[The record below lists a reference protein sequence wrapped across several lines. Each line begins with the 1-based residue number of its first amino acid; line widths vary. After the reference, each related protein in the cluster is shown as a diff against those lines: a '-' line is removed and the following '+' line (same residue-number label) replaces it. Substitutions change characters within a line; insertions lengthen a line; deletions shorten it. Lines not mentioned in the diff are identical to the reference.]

1 MCNHD
6 SDFNNRSYKCINFY
20 TMGSTTTQTFE
31 FYKDEQ
37 GTWTITA
44 SSPTNNDSETLLT
57 VVAHPPATAHHERP
71 GSSFKGP
78 KSLTVYAGTA
88 PASSHPSPPS
98 LQNEKSGGGAA
109 DTAGA
114 NTSFGVVPTD
124 NMIGTVKCHET
135 LSLKSDVVLNSKPC
149 SMDREFTSSTGL
161 GKLEWSSDLAAAKE
175 KREVG
180 ELRSVMLLRPHGDK
194 DKSGY
199 VLCRVSR
206 EEVVARAVGGEGE
219 TVQKAE
225 HLDEGDRSSIDGK
238 KDPAHVEVK
247 EKQQQKVLGRHTW
260 KFTRGEIEVATA
272 QDGAALTEGQLQEVL
287 TSAVVEIERRLR
299 MQATSNGTT
308 IGMLASAAA
317 KSLFIVR

>member
-1 MCNHD
+1 MVSHLLARLRNHD
-6 SDFNNRSYKCINFY
+6 SDFNHTSYKCINFN
-20 TMGSTTTQTFE
+20 TMGSSTTQIFE

-44 SSPTNNDSETLLT
+44 SSPTSNDNEALLT
-57 VVAHPPATAHHERP
+57 VVTHPPATAHHERP

-78 KSLTVYAGTA
+78 KSMTVYAGTA
-88 PASSHPSPPS
+88 
-98 LQNEKSGGGAA
+98 
-109 DTAGA
+109 
-114 NTSFGVVPTD
+114 PTD

-180 ELRSVMLLRPHGDK
+180 ELRSVMLLRPHGEK
-194 DKSGY
+194 DKSGH

-206 EEVVARAVGGEGE
+206 EEVVARAVGGEVE
-219 TVQKAE
+219 AAQRAE
-225 HLDEGDRSSIDGK
+225 HLDDGDGPSIDGK
-238 KDPAHVEVK
+238 KDSIQVEVK
-247 EKQQQKVLGRHTW
+247 EKQQQNVLGRHTW
-260 KFTRGEIEVATA
+260 KFTRGEIEVATG
-272 QDGAALTEGQLQEVL
+272 QDGAALTEGQLQEIL

-299 MQATSNGTT
+299 MQTTSNGTT